1 VATILDTYMTLIKK
15 KISEV
20 ESIVNKAD
28 NRKTAGKI
36 YLPKDWI
43 GKKVKTILLSSLVVL
58 VLVTLV
64 TSQAIVVAKKEQPK
78 QAVDTPSAS
87 PTKSDDSNDQPATPP
102 TDDGSKD
109 KTNPEGKKPH
119 ITCPPGFK
127 VKHGVCNKDIFIN
140 VHKHSS
146 SSKTTDATY
155 ITGTLV
161 DCNVVFAT
169 PNYFSTLAINA
180 CNKQYGAR

>member
-15 KISEV
+15 KITEV

-43 GKKVKTILLSSLVVL
+43 GKKVKTILLSSLIVL
-58 VLVTLV
+58 ALLTLT
-64 TSQAIVVAKKEQPK
+64 TSQAVLATKEQSK

-87 PTKSDDSNDQPATPP
+87 PTKSGNDQQTSPS

-109 KTNPEGKKPH
+109 KTNPEDKKPQ

-146 SSKTTDATY
+146 SSKTTDAAY

-180 CNKQYGAR
+180 CNKQYEAR